1 MTLLTRVKAHLARRA
16 EARRIQRFKAANGDV
31 CCPHCSTWQS
41 HCCQNAMTFGPHPT
55 DPMLDVLTC
64 GQCGQQ
70 SPWLYGP
77 GVWLYVGDHDPF
89 KTVPTQG

>member
-1 MTLLTRVKAHLARRA
+1 
-16 EARRIQRFKAANGDV
+16 
-31 CCPHCSTWQS
+31 
-41 HCCQNAMTFGPHPT
+41 MTFGPHPT

-77 GVWLYVGDHDPF
+77 GIWLYVGDCYPLLGER
-89 KTVPTQG
+89 P